1 MPLYAVTA
9 VGVDR
14 PGTLA
19 ALAGVLVEQGCNI
32 EDSEMAVLRGHSAM
46 MLVVAG
52 PDELAAASLEKALAS
67 TTVELDLSVMVRP
80 IDPVARA
87 EGEEAESWSVSVH
100 GADRPGI
107 VYEVTRILARAGLNI
122 TGVKTRVH
130 GPPARPELSMAL
142 DVSVPAGVVGE
153 EVAAEL
159 DNLARRLNVACSMR
173 PTAAQT
179 L

>member
-1 MPLYAVTA
+1 MPLVAITV

-32 EDSEMAVLRGHSAM
+32 EDSEMAVLRGYSAM

-52 PDELAAASLEKALAS
+52 PDGLAPEALEKALA
-67 TTVELDLSVMVRP
+67 TELDLSVMVRP
-80 IDPVARA
+80 IDLVAPA
-87 EGEEAESWSVSVH
+87 EADEVESWSVSVH
-100 GADRPGI
+100 GAARPGI

-130 GPPARPELSMAL
+130 GPEARPELSLAL
-142 DVSVPAGVVGE
+142 EVSVPATVSGE

-159 DNLARRLNVACSMR
+159 DTLAEGLNVACSMR
-173 PTAAQT
+173 PIVPPP